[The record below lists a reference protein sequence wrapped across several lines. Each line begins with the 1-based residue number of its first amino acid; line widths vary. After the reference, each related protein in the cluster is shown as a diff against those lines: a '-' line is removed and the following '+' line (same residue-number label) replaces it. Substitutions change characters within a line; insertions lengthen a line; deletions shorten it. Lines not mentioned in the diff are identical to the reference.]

1 LSGWTSLS
9 GDVLCAPSLIKSKF
23 VSKDEVSL
31 MAEENFESQA
41 HDINHKILE
50 NESEKIAFVGNFTNL
65 LSIEMME
72 SAQALKEEGLIWK

>member
-1 LSGWTSLS
+1 
-9 GDVLCAPSLIKSKF
+9 
-23 VSKDEVSL
+23 
-31 MAEENFESQA
+31 MAENNFESQA